1 MTIDHDAIAARVRQ
15 NREAGT
21 PGPWALSASGYNVMR
36 GKTAATVAVAQ
47 PSDFS
52 LSDAR
57 RISALPD
64 LEAAY
69 LALYDEV
76 KRLRAERDAGTRTV
90 PAGQTPLDDKLNH
103 RFLDVIREGEAA
115 RDAGTASPYHGHSLE
130 HCLHATGW
138 VSRDLRLALD
148 EARARAEKAEAERDD
163 WMRACNL
170 AVQERM
176 AAEAERDALRAAL
189 ESIAKNTCCEGC
201 QEAALVARQA
211 LKGHTHD

>member
-76 KRLRAERDAGTRTV
+76 KRLRAERDEA
-90 PAGQTPLDDKLNH
+90 LE
-103 RFLDVIREGEAA
+103 RETIAA
-115 RDAGTASPYHGHSLE
+115 NAAVDYLE
-130 HCLHATGW
+130 
-138 VSRDLRLALD
+138 
-148 EARARAEKAEAERDD
+148 RAEKAEAERDRVAAE
-163 WMRACNL
+163 WAETSQRNYQRAK
-170 AVQERM
+170 
-176 AAEAERDALRAAL
+176 AAEARVAKLVEAYDATNPLRTADMHHADCKCL
-189 ESIAKNTCCEGC
+189 CCE
-201 QEAALVARQA
+201 VDDARQA
-211 LKGHTHD
+211 LKGDSDE

>member
-1 MTIDHDAIAARVRQ
+1 MIDHDAIAARVRQ

-76 KRLRAERDAGTRTV
+76 KRLRANLHHVLAERDAT
-90 PAGQTPLDDKLNH
+90 
-103 RFLDVIREGEAA
+103 F
-115 RDAGTASPYHGHSLE
+115 
-130 HCLHATGW
+130 
-138 VSRDLRLALD
+138 ALML
-148 EARARAEKAEAERDD
+148 ARAE
-163 WMRACNL
+163 
-170 AVQERM
+170 
-176 AAEAERDALRAAL
+176 AAEAERVAEWNRRRKAEASRDLEKAVCATIKAERDALLAAGDRL
-189 ESIAKNTCCEGC
+189 SVCAQTTGGTAGRDDGLV
-201 QEAALVARQA
+201 AAITGWKEARQA
-211 LKGHTHD
+211 LKGQTND

>member
-76 KRLRAERDAGTRTV
+76 KRLRAERDA
-90 PAGQTPLDDKLNH
+90 
-103 RFLDVIREGEAA
+103 
-115 RDAGTASPYHGHSLE
+115 
-130 HCLHATGW
+130 
-138 VSRDLRLALD
+138 
-148 EARARAEKAEAERDD
+148 
-163 WMRACNL
+163 
-170 AVQERM
+170 
-176 AAEAERDALRAAL
+176 LRAAL
-189 ESIAKNTCCEGC
+189 ETQMTSALRACWIVDQAAKAGHTSLGDLVNDLL
-201 QEAALVARQA
+201 EAVTPARQA
-211 LKGHTHD
+211 LNEQPNE

>member
-76 KRLRAERDAGTRTV
+76 KRLRAALTIYAQSGNWRLGGCCDPNSPNFT
-90 PAGQTPLDDKLNH
+90 
-103 RFLDVIREGEAA
+103 GEAIA
-115 RDAGTASPYHGHSLE
+115 
-130 HCLHATGW
+130 
-138 VSRDLRLALD
+138 
-148 EARARAEKAEAERDD
+148 
-163 WMRACNL
+163 
-170 AVQERM
+170 
-176 AAEAERDALRAAL
+176 RAAL
-189 ESIAKNTCCEGC
+189 
-201 QEAALVARQA
+201 
-211 LKGHTHD
+211 KGGSDE

>member
-1 MTIDHDAIAARVRQ
+1 MDDLIQRAREALVDVTPGPWDAALEHGGDGMTIDHDAIAARVRQ

-76 KRLRAERDAGTRTV
+76 KRLRAALTIYAQSGNWRLGGCCDPNSPNFT
-90 PAGQTPLDDKLNH
+90 
-103 RFLDVIREGEAA
+103 GEAIA
-115 RDAGTASPYHGHSLE
+115 
-130 HCLHATGW
+130 
-138 VSRDLRLALD
+138 
-148 EARARAEKAEAERDD
+148 
-163 WMRACNL
+163 
-170 AVQERM
+170 
-176 AAEAERDALRAAL
+176 RAAL
-189 ESIAKNTCCEGC
+189 
-201 QEAALVARQA
+201 
-211 LKGHTHD
+211 KGDSDE